1 MLLYYIRPFLWLLVG
16 KKGVCNL
23 WPQRMAGKGDEEI
36 RLVLLYYI
44 RPVLWLL
51 VGKKGVCNLWPQRM
65 AGKGDEEIPACGII
79 ILYQACLVAV
89 GWEEGSV

>member
-1 MLLYYIRPFLWLLVG
+1 MVLLYYIRLVLWLLVG
-16 KKGVCNL
+16 KKGVCYL

-36 RLVLLYYI
+36 L
-44 RPVLWLL
+44 
-51 VGKKGVCNLWPQRM
+51 
-65 AGKGDEEIPACGII
+65 ACGI

>member
-1 MLLYYIRPFLWLLVG
+1 MAGKGDEKIRLVVLLYYIRPVSWLLVG

-36 RLVLLYYI
+36 RLVVLLYYI

-51 VGKKGVCNLWPQRM
+51 VGKKGVCNS
-65 AGKGDEEIPACGII
+65 GH
-79 ILYQACLVAV
+79 
-89 GWEEGSV
+89 